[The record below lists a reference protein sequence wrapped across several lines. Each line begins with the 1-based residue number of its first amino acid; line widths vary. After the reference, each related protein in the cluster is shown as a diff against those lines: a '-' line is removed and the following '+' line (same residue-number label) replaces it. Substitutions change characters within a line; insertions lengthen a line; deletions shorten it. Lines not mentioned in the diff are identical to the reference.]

1 MLQGWPGA
9 TIHRSVRFSDSA
21 RCEAVIAGRCYIYVL
36 MILFY
41 TVSSAYLFMFFF
53 YEYHNSL
60 FSIVAA
66 LKSMLLIRTLE
77 TDRRIQHGFA
87 QPVQCIEFAQSE
99 LVCSLAVTTT
109 TVMSGSKIIE

>member
-1 MLQGWPGA
+1 
-9 TIHRSVRFSDSA
+9 
-21 RCEAVIAGRCYIYVL
+21 

-53 YEYHNSL
+53 NEYHNSL